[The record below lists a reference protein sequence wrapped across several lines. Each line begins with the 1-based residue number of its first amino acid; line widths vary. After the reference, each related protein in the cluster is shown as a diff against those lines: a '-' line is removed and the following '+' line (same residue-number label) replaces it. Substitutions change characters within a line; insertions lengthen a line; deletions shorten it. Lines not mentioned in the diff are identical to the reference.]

1 MQKAT
6 MSVEGKTNQ
15 KLTMEPQTCLYTHKK
30 LIGNRWTKIRAKQK
44 MVRVGK
50 IKEEK

>member
-1 MQKAT
+1 

-15 KLTMEPQTCLYTHKK
+15 KLTIEPQTCLYTHTK

-44 MVRVGK
+44 MPRTEK

>member
-1 MQKAT
+1 MFIHSHT
-6 MSVEGKTNQ
+6 
-15 KLTMEPQTCLYTHKK
+15 K

-44 MVRVGK
+44 MPRTEK